1 MILTFIIFVY
11 KLKIF
16 VLKILQLL
24 ILKSS
29 LSAYFQSSW
38 SDLEKNHTKLP
49 KIPQH
54 ISFVIFE
61 EIFSAQDIANLVI
74 WCSAIGVS
82 YLSLSDMKGNILH
95 LRDSVEQFIKEKDY
109 SVKKNN
115 ETKSSV
121 IYSPLSRVLSKI
133 TVNYL
138 NCDDGFDQI
147 CQSARYLS
155 TSTST
160 LTDERVNQ
168 TITGLFTRFLTL
180 ILELTKVPDVD
191 LTIHCGLSSS
201 FSGLLPWQSRFSEFI
216 QCPSVRGLRLSD
228 FHQIVC
234 RFGMVKQRWGR

>member
-168 TITGLFTRFLTL
+168 TIT
-180 ILELTKVPDVD
+180 ELTKVPDVD